1 MAAGAFGGMSPRRR
15 AAAAGAAGAAGAGA
29 LAARAR
35 AARHG
40 ARTGPVALARGA
52 GDAASSSAE
61 VEAAFRRFDA
71 DKSGEIERG
80 ELQRALARLGL
91 PSSDEYV
98 DDVFSQYD
106 ADGSGS
112 IDLREFKGYV
122 AKKERAMLQAFRGLD
137 VDASGA
143 ITSAELES
151 AVARA
156 GVAIS
161 PGEAR
166 RMVALL
172 DSNSDGVVTF
182 GEFKQY
188 LLLLPSAQ
196 LRQNAAW
203 CWMGSSC
210 DRVVTSPRDPLKQL
224 VIGGIAG
231 AASRTFTAPIER
243 VRVMLMSSSGGK
255 SAGQLL
261 RGVLQEDGVAG
272 LWRGNGAKVAKVIPS
287 SAIQFFVYNQTK
299 ELFLRLREAKAAAQ
313 GGGKKG
319 APTEI
324 SAAERLL
331 AGAVSAIAATLT
343 MYPLDTVGSQMAVAG
358 GAKGGLLEVGKQIVE
373 RGGVGGLY
381 RGLSATV
388 ASDVW
393 GIGVGFFL
401 YDTVNAAFKQTFGRA
416 PQAHEKGMV
425 GGTCACLSMSLA
437 MPLEVVMTRMRVQGL
452 PGYPVVYKSAMDCL
466 RTVAREEGVRALW
479 RGIVPAYLKVFPMIF
494 TSYYVFETLAKQQGV
509 GGLRRYAA

>member
-1 MAAGAFGGMSPRRR
+1 VS
-15 AAAAGAAGAAGAGA
+15 
-29 LAARAR
+29 
-35 AARHG
+35 
-40 ARTGPVALARGA
+40 LARG
-52 GDAASSSAE
+52 GGGASSSAE
-61 VEAAFRRFDA
+61 VEAAFGRFDA
-71 DKSGEIERG
+71 DRSGAIERG

-91 PSSDEYV
+91 PSSDDYV

-106 ADGSGS
+106 TDGSGA

-122 AKKERAMLQAFRGLD
+122 AKKERAMWQAFRGLD

-143 ITSAELES
+143 ITSAELEG

-156 GVAIS
+156 GVVIS

-182 GEFKQY
+182 SEFKQY

-196 LRQNAAW
+196 LRENAAW

-231 AASRTFTAPIER
+231 AASRTCTAPVER

-261 RGVLQEDGVAG
+261 RGVLKEDGVAG
-272 LWRGNGAKVAKVIPS
+272 LWRGNGAKVTKVIPS
-287 SAIQFFVYNQTK
+287 SAIQFFFYNQTK
-299 ELFLRLREAKAAAQ
+299 ELFLRLREGKAAAQ

-319 APTEI
+319 AHAEI

-331 AGAVSAIAATLT
+331 AGGISAIAATLT
-343 MYPLDTVGSQMAVAG
+343 TYPLDTIGSQMAVAG
-358 GAKGGLLEVGKQIVE
+358 GAKGGLVEVGKQIVE

-416 PQAHEKGMV
+416 PRAHEKGMV

-452 PGYPVVYKSAMDCL
+452 PGYPVVYKSALDCL

-494 TSYYVFETLAKQQGV
+494 TSYFVFETLSKRQGV
-509 GGLRRYAA
+509 GGLRRYIE